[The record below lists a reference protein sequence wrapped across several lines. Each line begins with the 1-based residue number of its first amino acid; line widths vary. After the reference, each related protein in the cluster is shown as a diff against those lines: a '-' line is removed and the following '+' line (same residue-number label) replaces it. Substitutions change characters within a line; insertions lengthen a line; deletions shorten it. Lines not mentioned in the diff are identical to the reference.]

1 MRFAALVLAAVV
13 LAAAPAMAQTD
24 PTPPPPAAG
33 AAETGAAA
41 TDPAQPAAEA
51 EQPAEE
57 EQICR
62 TVQRSESRLRNRRQR
77 ICGTRTQWEMMQEQ
91 AARDVQRVGSVNAA
105 PRN

>member
-1 MRFAALVLAAVV
+1 MRFAALILAVVV

-24 PTPPPPAAG
+24 PTTPPPPAA
-33 AAETGAAA
+33 AAEAGAGA
-41 TDPAQPAAEA
+41 TDPAQPATEA

-62 TVQRSESRLRNRRQR
+62 TVQRAESRLRTRRER
-77 ICGTRTQWEMMQEQ
+77 ICGTRSQWEQMQDQ
-91 AARDVQRVGSVNAA
+91 TAREVNRVGSVNAA